1 MTTKLASKCLLI
13 CVSTAILGTGC
24 MVGPEYERPKTAADT
39 NDGYFNAGDHITDVN
54 DFGDGEMWWQ
64 RFGDPVTAEL
74 VRRMLENNYNLKAS
88 AARVVQARAVLSQ
101 VHSGLRP
108 ELNYALNADR
118 TKFSFNFGN
127 FGPLGGGRFSFV
139 NQNWSHG
146 ISVGYIVDVWGRLKH
161 AEQAALARWLATEA
175 NRQALTNSMIAT
187 VIEARINIA
196 TLQKRLKIA
205 KANTKSRRDT
215 LRIVERRYNEG
226 LVGPVDVRLARENL
240 EASLAQEPA
249 VELSLIKAHHA
260 LDVLLGRRPGSSE
273 QLSEALDVL
282 PDLEPVRIGLP
293 AVLLD
298 RRPDVKAA
306 ELMVRA
312 ANEDIGV
319 SIAQLYPDLTLL
331 ANYGTTADRWR
342 DIWERFSETWSAGF
356 GVSQPIFAGGR
367 LRAQVREAEARH
379 AELAANYANTVLMAI
394 MEVEDALIAE
404 KMLQQELEH
413 TELRFEEAVAAEGL
427 SQQRYQRGI
436 DSILTVLET
445 ERRRRIAEE
454 LLVLLKA
461 QIWTTRVNL
470 HLALGGDW
478 NEQSTGHPNVE
489 KSDG

>member
-1 MTTKLASKCLLI
+1 MIKRLLSKCLLI
-13 CVSTAILGTGC
+13 YVSTAVLVTGC
-24 MVGPEYERPKTAADT
+24 MVGPKYERPETAADI
-39 NDGYFNAGDHITDVN
+39 NDGYFNAGEHITDVN
-54 DFGDGEMWWQ
+54 DLGDAGLWWE
-64 RFGDPVTAEL
+64 RFGDPITAEL
-74 VRRMLENNYNLKAS
+74 VRQMLENNYDLKAS

-118 TKFSFNFGN
+118 TKFSFS
-127 FGPLGGGRFSFV
+127 FGPLSGGRFSFV
-139 NQNWSHG
+139 NQNWSQG
-146 ISVGYIVDVWGRLKH
+146 VSIAYIVDLWGRIKH
-161 AEQAALARWLATEA
+161 GEQSALARWLATEA

-196 TLQKRLKIA
+196 TLQKRLEIA
-205 KANTKSRRDT
+205 RANTKSRRET

-249 VELSLIKAHHA
+249 VELALIKAHHA
-260 LDVLLGRRPGSSE
+260 LDVLVGQRPGSSE
-273 QLSEALDVL
+273 QLAGALDML

-293 AVLLD
+293 ATLLD

-319 SIAQLYPDLTLL
+319 SIAQLYPDLTLI

-342 DIWERFSETWSAGF
+342 DIWERLSESWSAAF

-367 LRAQVREAEARH
+367 LRAQVTEAKALH
-379 AELAANYANTVLMAI
+379 AELAANYANTVLMAM
-394 MEVEDALIAE
+394 MEVEDALVSE
-404 KMLQQELEH
+404 SMLQKEHEH
-413 TELRFEEAVAAEGL
+413 TELRFKEATAAESL
-427 SQQRYQRGI
+427 SQERYQRGV

-454 LLVLLKA
+454 MLVILKA

-478 NEQSTGHPNVE
+478 NDHEQS
-489 KSDG
+489 DG

>member
-1 MTTKLASKCLLI
+1 MRKKLVSRCSMVL
-13 CVSTAILGTGC
+13 VSTAVLATGC
-24 MVGPEYERPKTAADT
+24 MVGPKYERPETAADT
-39 NDGYFNAGDHITDVN
+39 NDGYFNADGHITDVN
-54 DFGDGEMWWQ
+54 DFGDAGMWWE

-74 VRRMLENNYNLKAS
+74 IHEMLENSYDLKAS
-88 AARVVQARAVLSQ
+88 AARVLQARAVLSQ

-118 TKFSFNFGN
+118 SKFSFNFGN

-146 ISVGYIVDVWGRLKH
+146 ISVAYIVDLWGRLKH
-161 AEQAALARWLATEA
+161 AEQAALSRWLAAEA
-175 NRQALTNSMIAT
+175 NQHALTNSMIAT
-187 VIEARINIA
+187 VIETRVNIA
-196 TLQKRLKIA
+196 TFQKRLEIA
-205 KANTKSRRDT
+205 QANTKSRRET

-249 VELSLIKAHHA
+249 VELSLIRAHHA

-273 QLSEALDVL
+273 PLSGALDVL
-282 PDLEPVRIGLP
+282 PDLEPVRVGLP
-293 AVLLD
+293 AALLD

-306 ELMVRA
+306 ELMVCA

-319 SIAQLYPDLTLL
+319 SIAQLYPDLTLI

-342 DIWERFSETWSAGF
+342 DIWERLSETWSAAF
-356 GVSQPIFAGGR
+356 GISQPLFAGGR

-379 AELAANYANTVLMAI
+379 AELAANYANTVLRAI

-404 KMLQQELEH
+404 QMLQKELEH
-413 TELRFEEAVAAEGL
+413 TAMRFEEATAAEGL
-427 SQQRYQRGI
+427 SQERYQRGVE
-436 DSILTVLET
+436 SILSVLET

-454 LLVLLKA
+454 MLVVLKA

-478 NEQSTGHPNVE
+478 NEQE
-489 KSDG
+489 QSDG